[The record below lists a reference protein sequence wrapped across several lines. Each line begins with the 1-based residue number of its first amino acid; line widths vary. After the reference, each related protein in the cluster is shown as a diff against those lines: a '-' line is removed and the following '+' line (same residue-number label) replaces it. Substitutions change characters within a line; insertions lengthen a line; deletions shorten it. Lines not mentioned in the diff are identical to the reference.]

1 MSMPKMIFELEKF
14 PYALAVKEQVES
26 IRKYIDML
34 TKRKALIKEGFSEK
48 SDFEKNEIEI
58 TIHETNAKL
67 ARSHKSLNEQEQY
80 FKDYCAS
87 LSKKIDEVNEKY
99 DKLIM
104 RARGYKQKKEVVAQL
119 NEAFAIVKD
128 MDLENNWEQR
138 IKHYIDLDLILN
150 PKKTSA
156 K

>member
-14 PYALAVKEQVES
+14 PYALAVKEKVES
-26 IRKYIDML
+26 IREYIELL
-34 TKRKALIKEGFSEK
+34 TKRKTLIKEGFSEK
-48 SDFEKNEIEI
+48 SEFEKNEIEI
-58 TIHETNAKL
+58 TIHETNVKL
-67 ARSHKSLNEQEQY
+67 ANRHKVLNEQEQY
-80 FKDYCAS
+80 FKDYCSS

-99 DKLIM
+99 DKMIM
-104 RARGYKQKKEVVAQL
+104 RARGYKQKKEVVAKL

-138 IKHYIDLDLILN
+138 IKHYIDLDMILN
-150 PKKTSA
+150 AKKTPA